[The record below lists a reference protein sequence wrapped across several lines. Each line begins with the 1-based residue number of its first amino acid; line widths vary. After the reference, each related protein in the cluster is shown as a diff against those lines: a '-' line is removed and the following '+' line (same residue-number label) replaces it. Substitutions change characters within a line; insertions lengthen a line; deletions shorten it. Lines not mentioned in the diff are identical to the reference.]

1 MLTQDIDAGRSRSI
15 LAVRVGLGLGL
26 LTSSTAY
33 SDDKELDR
41 ASVIYARGDKLYKS
55 DSKGKGEVELVALP
69 SKAVVRALRTD
80 AKGTV
85 LLADLNGKWW
95 WMPLDGSKKS
105 LVQLPCGEGP
115 AQLPPD
121 GSCVLCR
128 STAPGDKALVVNFST
143 GKLIPLDVPATGA
156 RIFNVGLT
164 RRVAYSDATGVWSI
178 ALADPR
184 KKTKLAPE
192 PPLRAFLPS
201 PDGSRA
207 VGVYKEPTFEGRT
220 RTDPVDTLVTFAL
233 DGQGARRKGIRNG
246 VPLEW
251 SQDSEYVLVQDGP
264 AACLMRTGGGQYKC
278 WKGFTAVSIAPDG
291 SYALVLGNRDI
302 SAKAPARTAKPAKP
316 AKPAPPPTD
325 DELDSG
331 PVADDVPVALPSGP
345 LALYRARLDGPYDA
359 APVLVAKIVDGAAVW
374 IPGR

>member
-1 MLTQDIDAGRSRSI
+1 MR
-15 LAVRVGLGLGL
+15 LALVL
-26 LTSSTAY
+26 LLASATPANA
-33 SDDKELDR
+33 DDKELDR

-55 DSKGKGEVELVALP
+55 DAKGRGEVELVTLP
-69 SKAVVRALRTD
+69 KSAVVRALRTD

-85 LLADLNGKWW
+85 LLADLGGKWW
-95 WMPLDGSKKS
+95 WMPLDGPPKA

-128 STAPGDKALVVNFST
+128 SAVGDKTLVVNFST
-143 GKLIPLDVPATGA
+143 GRQIPVGVPALGA
-156 RIFNVGLT
+156 RIVNVGLT
-164 RRVAYSDATGVWSI
+164 RRVVYTDATGVWSI
-178 ALADPR
+178 ALADQR

-192 PPLRAFLPS
+192 APLRSFLAS

-207 VGVYKEPTFEGRT
+207 VGVYKEPTFEGRKK
-220 RTDPVDTLVTFAL
+220 TDPVDTLVTFAL
-233 DGQGARRKGIRNG
+233 DGQGARRKGIRNA

-251 SQDSEYVLVQDGP
+251 SHDNEYVLVQDGV

-278 WKGFTAVSIAPDG
+278 WKGFTAVSVAPDA
-291 SYALVLGNRDI
+291 SYALVLGNRDA
-302 SAKAPARTAKPAKP
+302 SRTAPKKKTRAKPAKP

-325 DELDSG
+325 DEPGTG

-345 LALYRARLDGPYDA
+345 LALYRAKLDGPYDA
-359 APVLVAKIVDGAAVW
+359 APILVTKIVDGAAVW
-374 IPGR
+374 IPGK